1 MDIKIPCI
9 SVSESFVEPLKQ
21 ITRMDRTGLSAFEVT
36 PKINFNPV
44 TDFPPI
50 LVGEKYIL
58 TKNQTVETVENTW
71 KHAFWSWAINDD
83 KNQYE

>member
-1 MDIKIPCI
+1 
-9 SVSESFVEPLKQ
+9 
-21 ITRMDRTGLSAFEVT
+21 MDRTGLSAFEVT

-58 TKNQTVETVENTW
+58 TKNQTVETVENT
-71 KHAFWSWAINDD
+71 
-83 KNQYE
+83 